1 MPFPNAPGIS
11 AAFTAVIC
19 LRAPVGSVRTG
30 CPLEIVLDNLALFR
44 TMDVSLA
51 AIVPHKEA
59 ALALAADRLSERAGM
74 AYEDVKAALAAR
86 EALGPTAL
94 GRGIALPHALA
105 RECRQPACALVGLA
119 RPVDFNA
126 PDGIG
131 VDVVLALIWPES
143 AAEGFVRQT
152 SLLGRILFDPVVL
165 DAVRAETAPGRI
177 RSLFHSRAGALAPA
191 GLPGDR
197 MAGHVAGLPRP

>member
-74 AYEDVKAALAAR
+74 AYEDVKAAL
-86 EALGPTAL
+86 GPTAL

-131 VDVVLALIWPES
+131 VDVVMALIWPES

-165 DAVRAETAPGRI
+165 DAVRGETAPGRI
-177 RSLFHSRAGALAPA
+177 RSLFHSRAGALALA
-191 GLPGDR
+191 GLPDDR